1 MATSPAL
8 RARPTPLKTRPALKT
23 RFEARVSSEVKRQW
37 EQAAALSGTTLSEF
51 VIRSA
56 QQAASET
63 IREHNVLVLGPKAS
77 RELFDL
83 LMSPPPKPNAYVVAA
98 AKRYKRRLIQL

>member
-1 MATSPAL
+1 METSAARRP
-8 RARPTPLKTRPALKT
+8 RPTVFKSNAKVKT
-23 RFEARVSSEVKRQW
+23 RFEARVSPEVKSHW

-56 QQAASET
+56 QKAATET

-83 LMSPPPKPNAYVVAA
+83 LVSPPKPNAAALAA
-98 AKRYKRRLIQL
+98 ARRYKQRLLHR